1 MAQPGDPVTHIMGS
15 TEGAFWWPPDSPTTE
30 FLSRSQF
37 VIREEFKAV
46 AAFPLRVAEK
56 TDPIAA
62 LFFNYRQ
69 PHEFTA
75 EERRA
80 LPILAAIAAANM
92 KDAQL
97 IDAAK
102 RGEDAAK
109 RSEKRLQV
117 AVEVAKAAGAY
128 WERDKVL
135 PAILVALRDHFA
147 QYLAHATPYLLLYN
161 DDDKVLE
168 LPEEARSFYPTQEGS
183 TQPVRLSLD
192 APRIVSKVARRCLEE
207 KRAVVE
213 NRDVTKET
221 DYEPPDTETQ
231 SELCAGLW
239 RDGNLLG
246 VLVLKS
252 RQSDAFTEEDEKL
265 FELVAEQA
273 AAALERANQVAEKRV
288 SDYLTGAMAWA
299 SDIAHDINVDISY
312 IRYRTYWLR
321 ERDLGITEQGKA
333 WAREI
338 DARAGELADKARDES
353 SARAGI
359 LVDFGGSLEK
369 KVRDWQA
376 RSCPNTRINYD
387 WGETAL
393 PVEVYFELVWKAVRH
408 LLRNAAEA
416 MAYKGQIWLRLRP
429 IGVDQVELQVENN
442 GADIPPD
449 VRQKIFR
456 ELVSTKQGGMGLLL
470 AKKLIEKMGGGIR
483 LLPSQPNCGP
493 VFAIRLPRVQKPQE
507 V

>member
-1 MAQPGDPVTHIMGS
+1 M
-15 TEGAFWWPPDSPTTE
+15 
-30 FLSRSQF
+30 
-37 VIREEFKAV
+37 
-46 AAFPLRVAEK
+46 
-56 TDPIAA
+56 
-62 LFFNYRQ
+62 
-69 PHEFTA
+69 
-75 EERRA
+75 
-80 LPILAAIAAANM
+80 
-92 KDAQL
+92 
-97 IDAAK
+97 
-102 RGEDAAK
+102 
-109 RSEKRLQV
+109 
-117 AVEVAKAAGAY
+117 
-128 WERDKVL
+128 
-135 PAILVALRDHFA
+135 
-147 QYLAHATPYLLLYN
+147 
-161 DDDKVLE
+161 
-168 LPEEARSFYPTQEGS
+168 
-183 TQPVRLSLD
+183 
-192 APRIVSKVARRCLEE
+192 
-207 KRAVVE
+207 E

-221 DYEPPDTETQ
+221 DYEPPDTETR